1 MFIYISKKVKNYYF
15 TIEEELAP
23 TAYEIGT
30 TLADFYEGKWVLLS
44 EEQTAF
50 HEEHPNASVTEVW
63 NMELIPTPVPHI
75 RDIDDAKREKK
86 EQIDNYDNSSDVNG
100 FEVNGNTAWFTAD
113 ERANYRASIESAK
126 LLNVSSISFYIGDT
140 LLTLP
145 TEQVELLLA
154 QLQLYADQCFI
165 VTKQHKANVDA
176 LETIEEVD
184 NYDYMTGYPQKITIT
199 L

>member
-1 MFIYISKKVKNYYF
+1 MFTYISKKVKNCYF

-23 TAYEIGT
+23 TAYEIGA
-30 TLADFYEGKWVLLS
+30 TLADFYDGKWVLLS
-44 EEQTAF
+44 EEQAAF

-63 NMELIPTPVPHI
+63 NMELIPTPEPHV
-75 RDIDDAKREKK
+75 RDLDDAKREKK
-86 EQIDNYDNSSDVNG
+86 AQIDNYDNSSDVNG

>member
-1 MFIYISKKVKNYYF
+1 MFTYISKKVKNCYF
-15 TIEEELAP
+15 TIEEELVP
-23 TAYEIGT
+23 TAYEIGA

-44 EEQTAF
+44 EEQAAF
-50 HEEHPNASVTEVW
+50 HEEHPDASITEVW

-75 RDIDDAKREKK
+75 RDLDDAKREKK